1 MSDLRH
7 KIHEALD
14 RALSSRGYDNYPAD
28 YEIYEEG
35 LDDFTEAVMAV
46 IEEGEGNVE

>member
-1 MSDLRH
+1 MSLERRVR
-7 KIHEALD
+7 EALD

-46 IEEGEGNVE
+46 IREDENNGE